1 MSKSCYTVFNKNQSL
16 KNYSL
21 EEGKMNTLSKERQ
34 RQYTYILN
42 SVKNSPVE
50 TIEFEGNTYH
60 FKLDYKL
67 PFGECHYARVFSK
80 LIYLKECLGLIKP
93 GDTLLETT
101 SGSGGRG
108 AAAVATALGYRIII
122 GLPAGGEKARETAIE
137 KAGGELLLT
146 PAEAYVNGFPEFIK
160 QYLVENRGT
169 RYINHVMGDI
179 SGRGDCI
186 NHGAIDA
193 FRPFVYEVFEAGI
206 KPDVVICPL
215 GNGTT
220 TLPMAE
226 GFKSTKTEV
235 VGFESVVA
243 GYAHR
248 KYYPGKYEE
257 LFGINPDV
265 FTRHDLPG
273 SSPSHTTFSMPA
285 LDAAISQ
292 LDGVGLVT
300 SNYTDQL
307 FNETVGFKPSDKSS
321 WVVKWDDFH
330 HEALAEFGR
339 TGRAGFALAV
349 TLARKKELIGKQFLV
364 PVFDASW
371 HYDS

>member
-1 MSKSCYTVFNKNQSL
+1 
-16 KNYSL
+16 
-21 EEGKMNTLSKERQ
+21 MNTLSNKRKAL
-34 RQYTYILN
+34 YASILG

-50 TIEFEGNTYH
+50 SIEFEGNHYH

-67 PFGECHYARVFSK
+67 PYGECHYARVFSQ
-80 LIYLKECLGLIKP
+80 LIYLKECLGIIKP

-122 GLPAGGEKARETAIE
+122 GLPAGGEKAREDAIK

-146 PAEAYVNGFPEFIK
+146 PSEAYVNGFPEFIK
-160 QYLVENRGT
+160 KYLVENRGT

-179 SGRGDCI
+179 SGRGISI
-186 NHGAIDA
+186 NHAAINA
-193 FRPFVYEVFEAGI
+193 FRPFVYEVLEAGI
-206 KPDVVICPL
+206 KPDVVISPL

-220 TLPMAE
+220 TLPMVE
-226 GFKSTKTEV
+226 GFKSLFAKTEV
-235 VGFESVVA
+235 VGFESVAA

-248 KYYPGKYEE
+248 KYYAGKYEDI
-257 LFGINPDV
+257 FGINPDV

-273 SSPSHTTFSMPA
+273 SSPSHTTFPMPA
-285 LDAAISQ
+285 LDAAIPQ

-300 SNYTDQL
+300 SDYTDRL
-307 FNETVGFKPSDKSS
+307 FSETVGFKPSDKSN

-330 HEALAEFGR
+330 HSALTEFGR

-349 TLARKKELIGKQFLV
+349 TLARKKEVSGKHFLV
-364 PVFDASW
+364 PIFDASW